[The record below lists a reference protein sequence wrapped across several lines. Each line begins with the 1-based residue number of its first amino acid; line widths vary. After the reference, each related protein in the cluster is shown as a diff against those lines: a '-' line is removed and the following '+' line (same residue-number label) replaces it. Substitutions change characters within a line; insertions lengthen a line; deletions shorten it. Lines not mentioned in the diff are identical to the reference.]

1 MSTSVSISLLILVG
15 MGVLL
20 WKSNQRG
27 VIAFFFVAGLL
38 FAGTEVGNSLANAIH
53 DAITAGNNAA
63 DKVVK

>member
-1 MSTSVSISLLILVG
+1 MNTSVSLSLVMMIGV
-15 MGVLL
+15 GVLL
-20 WKSNQRG
+20 WKSKQRS